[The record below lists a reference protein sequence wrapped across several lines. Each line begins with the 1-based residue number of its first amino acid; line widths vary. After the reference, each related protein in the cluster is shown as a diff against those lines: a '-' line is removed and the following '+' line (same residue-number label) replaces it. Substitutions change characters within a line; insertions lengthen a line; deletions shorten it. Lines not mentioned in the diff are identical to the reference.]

1 VAALLP
7 GSDPTLAAETII
19 INSHYDHLPNRG
31 ETHYPGANDNAS
43 GTAAMLE
50 LARAFA
56 ASPERPRRS
65 LLFVSFDSE
74 EEGLLGSYYY
84 VEHPLRPLA
93 STLAVLNL
101 DMIGRDESHIAATK
115 GKLNVPADT
124 SNLVN
129 LVGGDYSPDLVAA
142 IRRANKFANLELD
155 EKYER
160 DSTQNVLF
168 PCDHFPFLWKD
179 VPAVWIFGGLIVLGS
194 EPTKSIIRAIGPSL
208 PVDGALAD
216 PTLELHDKDGVIIAT
231 NDNWRS
237 DQEAEII
244 ATTVPPSND
253 AESAIVATLTPQAYT
268 AIVRGKNNTTGVALV
283 EAYQLDN

>member
-1 VAALLP
+1 MSRRCCPAP
-7 GSDPTLAAETII
+7 IPRSSTETII

-65 LLFVSFDSE
+65 LLFVSFGSE

-168 PCDHFPFLWKD
+168 RCDHFPFLWKD
-179 VPAVWIFGGLIVLGS
+179 VPAVWIFGGFHPGYHEASDTPDRLNWSKLQSVMRLTWQTVWELDKG
-194 EPTKSIIRAIGPSL
+194 TRPSF
-208 PVDGALAD
+208 
-216 PTLELHDKDGVIIAT
+216 KD
-231 NDNWRS
+231 R
-237 DQEAEII
+237 
-244 ATTVPPSND
+244 
-253 AESAIVATLTPQAYT
+253 
-268 AIVRGKNNTTGVALV
+268 
-283 EAYQLDN
+283 